1 MRGSLL
7 DTERRNQAATGTLRV
22 LLVDDASPQHA
33 DVRATLET
41 DERFVLHELSSPDAV
56 RETVAQESFD
66 VVLSDLVRGDALRVL
81 EDCRRAAPHTP
92 VVILTSRGNEFWAAE
107 SIKRGAADYLSTHQP
122 EYLRLVA
129 ECLLAVHTRAAANGN
144 GHARHAE
151 EHSQNGHASN
161 GHNGHENGHTQDGNG
176 HVQNGHSPNGHA
188 AAPAAIPEDD
198 LQVYCRILSAL
209 PVHLAM
215 LDQQGMIRTVNDAWR
230 KYSLGSLYQNHE
242 HLEGTDYL
250 AVCDQGVEQ
259 GIEHA
264 QAIADGL
271 RRVLVGKCSTF
282 AVEYPFQIDGVQRW
296 FKMAASPLRDD
307 KHQGAMIAH
316 VDITDRKQAELER
329 DQLFE
334 QSLSLLCIGGFDG
347 YMRRWSRSV
356 QVLGYKP
363 NELMKLS
370 LWSLLHPED
379 RELASVMGDQLR
391 AGEMVSTTEMRVRSK
406 DGSYRWILWDA
417 VPCLE
422 QDLFFATGQDITD
435 RKEIEQ
441 QLRES
446 HQRFQLIA
454 GATREAIWD
463 WDLREN
469 RLWQNE
475 AYLEVF
481 GTFNRDTETP
491 VEWWRRRIHPDDLER
506 VLAVIPRVSTDGQ
519 QKWVLE
525 YRLQRADHSYAY
537 VYDRGFVIFDE
548 QQRPVRMVGSI
559 IDVTALK
566 TTEEKLRESEERFRL
581 AAKATRDA
589 IWDWDRERSYIWR
602 SKGFQNLFGYTSD
615 QITPDLAWWTDRIHP
630 DDRER
635 VMSQLPDMESNKS
648 QQCSFEYRFK
658 RADGTYADVIDRGFV
673 MLSAEGR
680 ALRMVGSIMDV
691 SERRRA
697 ETLAHM
703 HQAELAH
710 RSRISTMGEIA
721 TGIAHELN
729 QPLTA
734 ISNYAESCSR
744 AIAARGAAGASDAV
758 SNRGADAD
766 AKLLTWI
773 DKISNNTHRAAE
785 MIRRLRSFTRKSEPT
800 RSTIEASE
808 LVSET
813 IELIEAETRLKSFR
827 VRWQPQSNLW
837 VRVDRIQI
845 EQVLVNLLR
854 NAYEAMAGN
863 VGDQR
868 RVTIGLARR
877 ADKVEISVEDVG
889 EGIAAE
895 NQERVFDAFF
905 TSKPNGVG
913 IGLAISRS
921 IVEDH
926 GGRLWVEPNPERG
939 VTFRFTLPLSGAGE

>member
-7 DTERRNQAATGTLRV
+7 DTERQNLAAAVSPLRV
-22 LLVDDASPQHA
+22 LLVDDGSPQQA
-33 DVRATLET
+33 AVREALES
-41 DERFVLHELSSPDAV
+41 DDRFVLREVASPEGV
-56 RETVAQESFD
+56 REAVSQEPFD
-66 VVLSDLVRGDALRVL
+66 VVLSDLVQGDALRVL
-81 EDCRRAAPHTP
+81 DDCRRAAPQVP

-122 EYLRLVA
+122 EYLRLLS
-129 ECLLAVHTRAAANGN
+129 ECLVSVGARAATAV
-144 GHARHAE
+144 A
-151 EHSQNGHASN
+151 NGHASSRGTDHRN
-161 GHNGHENGHTQDGNG
+161 GQADHGSNGHTHQEHDGNG
-176 HVQNGHSPNGHA
+176 HGVNDHT
-188 AAPAAIPEDD
+188 AIPVDD
-198 LQVYCRILSAL
+198 LQVYCRILNAL

-215 LDQQGMIRTVNDAWR
+215 LDEQGVIRTVNDAWR
-230 KYSLGSLYQNHE
+230 KYSLGVLYQNHE

-250 AVCDQGVEQ
+250 AVCDAAVEQ
-259 GIEHA
+259 GQEQA

-271 RRVLVGKCSTF
+271 RRVLADKCSTF
-282 AVEYPFQIDGVQRW
+282 GVEYPCQTEGIQRW
-296 FKMAASPLRDD
+296 FKVMASPLRDD
-307 KHQGAMIAH
+307 KHRGAMIAH

-334 QSLSLLCIGGFDG
+334 QSLSLLCIGGLDG

-370 LWSLLHPED
+370 LWTLLHPDD
-379 RELASVMGDQLR
+379 RELASAMGAQLR

-454 GATREAIWD
+454 GATREAVWD

-481 GTFNRDTETP
+481 GTFDRSSETP

-506 VLAVIPRVSTDGQ
+506 VLSVIPRVRVDGQ

-525 YRLQRADHSYAY
+525 YRLQRADGSYAY

-548 QQRPVRMVGSI
+548 QQKPVRMVGSI

-602 SKGFQNLFGYTSD
+602 SKGFQSLFGYSAE

-635 VMSQLPDMESNKS
+635 VLSQLPDMESNKS
-648 QQCSFEYRFK
+648 QQCAFEYRFR
-658 RADGTYADVIDRGFV
+658 RADGSYADVIDRGFV
-673 MLSAEGR
+673 MLNTEGR
-680 ALRMVGSIMDV
+680 AVRMVGSIMDV
-691 SERRRA
+691 SQRRRA
-697 ETLAHM
+697 ESLAHM

-744 AIAARGAAGASDAV
+744 AIVARGAA
-758 SNRGADAD
+758 ADQR
-766 AKLLTWI
+766 LLTWI
-773 DKISNNTHRAAE
+773 EKIGNNTHRAAE
-785 MIRRLRSFTRKSEPT
+785 MIRRLRTFTRKSEPT
-800 RSTIEASE
+800 RADIEASE
-808 LVSET
+808 LVAET
-813 IELIEAETRLKSFR
+813 IELIETETRLKSFR
-827 VRWQPQSNLW
+827 VRWQPQVGLL
-837 VRVDRIQI
+837 VCVDRIQI

-863 VGDQR
+863 VGDDR
-868 RVTIGLARR
+868 RVTIALVRR

-926 GGRLWVEPNPERG
+926 GGRLWVEANPERG